1 MLLLLLAL
9 FFFPALYGSSVQAE
23 AMYQISE
30 SELTQLEANL
40 NQLAKNNETKQNLLN
55 KQKIQIEMLNSQ
67 LEKANNQLEESK
79 KEIQKS
85 KTLNEAT
92 QKSLERANQSLTE
105 LEKEARHKVQVKAR
119 QRNIWAAVAVIAVG
133 AAISRGY
140 SRRHCKRI

>member
-1 MLLLLLAL
+1 MWRIKNRSCVLLLLLAL
-9 FFFPALYGSSVQAE
+9 CFLPALCGSSVQAE

-30 SELTQLEANL
+30 NELTQLEANL

-92 QKSLERANQSLTE
+92 QKSLERSIQL
-105 LEKEARHKVQVKAR
+105 LEQFEQESKRKIRVKTG
-119 QRNIWAAVAVIAVG
+119 QRDLWI
-133 AAISRGY
+133 AISGGLLY
-140 SRRHCKRI
+140 AWINK